1 MLYKTEGIVIG
12 FIKYKDTSIIARIF
26 TKDFG
31 MKSYIINN
39 VRSKTG
45 KTKIA
50 IFQILT
56 ILDLVVYNKETSE
69 LNRISEAKYNY
80 PYKSINSKIKKSSM
94 AFFLAEVLNKTL
106 KEQTE
111 NLELFTFLKDS
122 FIDFDNSI
130 SNFENFHLQFLIQL
144 TRFLGFNPST
154 LKDLISNSQ
163 KTIALS
169 PEEFKQI
176 ENLLFQN
183 NEYSFSEKEDIN
195 NSTRRKALEYLLAFY
210 QTQFE
215 NFGEIKSLKVLKE
228 VFS

>member
-12 FIKYKDTSIIARIF
+12 FIKFKDTSIIAKIF

-56 ILDLVVYNKETSE
+56 ILDLVVYNKETSD

-80 PYKSINSKIKKSSM
+80 PYKSLNSNIKKSSM

-111 NLELFTFLKDS
+111 NQELFSFLKDS
-122 FIDFDNSI
+122 FIHFDDSNS
-130 SNFENFHLQFLIQL
+130 NYENFHLQFLIQL
-144 TRFLGFNPST
+144 TGYLGFKPST

-169 PEEFKQI
+169 QEEFKQI
-176 ENLLFQN
+176 EHLLFRN
-183 NEYSFSEKEDIN
+183 NEYSFSEKEGIN
-195 NSTRRKALEYLLAFY
+195 NLTRRKALEYLLAFY
-210 QTQFE
+210 QTHFE